1 MGCGYFSFIPE
12 TVFSDR
18 EDFRRI
24 LEFVGVTSYLV

>member
-24 LEFVGVTSYLV
+24 LEFLVLLVT